1 MTSGGNKFSVFPKN
15 LLTKVVQFKQ
25 LRQIETKVLHFLF
38 SCGFGWPQTIQWTPL
53 SLLKL
58 SQYFWCTSVCR
69 P

>member
-38 SCGFGWPQTIQWTPL
+38 SCGFG
-53 SLLKL
+53 
-58 SQYFWCTSVCR
+58 
-69 P
+69 